1 MAIGHWLFAE
11 RWLLAIG
18 YRLFA
23 ERWLLAIRAVLA
35 IRHAVLCF
43 NRDEQNTL

>member
-1 MAIGHWLFAE
+1 MAIGHW
-11 RWLLAIG
+11 
-18 YRLFA
+18 LFA